1 MAGHYHRMCCLSV
14 AILRPAIVKGYVSH
28 VDSSFGAVK
37 PCVRSFRYHKRPRR
51 HFNLKTILVSKK
63 KSLQIKSRTLYL
75 PPVGCVCSLGYEC
88 YAELLAQSGGGVGL
102 ATRLPPLANAPSTS
116 LDPPTALSIARNKKD
131 LEERDWYW
139 GDISRSEVSEIML
152 GQPDGAFLV
161 RDASAGSASAF
172 TLTERRNFTTIL
184 FRIYHRGDVFDITN
198 PPSPGFPLVSSLV
211 AHYQQQGA
219 LTGVEVPTP
228 RLLHPVTR
236 RNFIDLPPSHLAS
249 AASSGQIV
257 QGLLAALKNTSVEL
271 TRFQVQVSDVNR
283 KLTELI
289 HKMATT
295 TNQMRA
301 LGLAQD
307 WLVKTNY
314 QFSRNQQALPGVSQD
329 ALAKY
334 VSIFEKRLAWT
345 RATRLEKRRQHN
357 SLLDRTRQVSESQV
371 VLCSKQHQVSR
382 RMQEIRRELKRRG
395 VSDEVIIAFD
405 TVVTD
410 GAPSQPPPPSTAV
423 VPASDGHPTS
433 LKRSDWFAD
442 VSRQLAESILSNK
455 PSGTFLIRPSAVPNR
470 FALSVRTG
478 TSIQHCLIYCL
489 HNRYGFSESSLPFLS
504 LEELVAHYRVSSL
517 AQHNALLDTTLTLPA
532 FAPSSPP

>member
-1 MAGHYHRMCCLSV
+1 M
-14 AILRPAIVKGYVSH
+14 
-28 VDSSFGAVK
+28 GA
-37 PCVRSFRYHKRPRR
+37 
-51 HFNLKTILVSKK
+51 
-63 KSLQIKSRTLYL
+63 
-75 PPVGCVCSLGYEC
+75 
-88 YAELLAQSGGGVGL
+88 
-102 ATRLPPLANAPSTS
+102 
-116 LDPPTALSIARNKKD
+116 
-131 LEERDWYW
+131 
-139 GDISRSEVSEIML
+139 EVSQIAMQF
-152 GQPDGAFLV
+152 G
-161 RDASAGSASAF
+161 
-172 TLTERRNFTTIL
+172 RNFTTIL